1 MNWDMF
7 KASLNAVGYYG
18 TDIHGVT
25 GATTG
30 DWSSF
35 VVLDGTTEISAFE
48 DDGAVPVKIPLDT
61 ALPAGTYV
69 GANGAFTSV
78 TTTAGKIS
86 LSRRH

>member
-1 MNWDMF
+1 MNWDIF

-18 TDIHGVT
+18 TDVHGVT

-35 VVLDGTTEISAFE
+35 VILESAEISAFT
-48 DDGAVPVKIPLDT
+48 DNGATSVKIPLDT
-61 ALPAGTYV
+61 ALPAGTYI

-78 TTTAGKIS
+78 TTTVGMIS